1 MKVSVVIRTYNEARY
16 LDELLLAVAAQS
28 LGREQVE
35 VVLVDSGSQDE
46 TLSIAKRYG
55 CRIVHIDKAEFTFG
69 RSLNMGCEAASGEYL
84 AFISGH
90 CVPAQPDWLE
100 QLVAPLQEGVASYCY
115 GRQVGRDT
123 TKFSEGQ
130 VFRKYFPPKSRVP
143 QEGFFCNNANAAI
156 THDAWHATRFDEQ
169 LTGLEDLCLAKQLV
183 AAGHK
188 VAYVAEAGVYHIH
201 DESWRQVRIRYER
214 EALALREIMP
224 EVHISFWDFLRYFV
238 TGVLNDWRHALRER
252 QFFVRCAEIVAFRL
266 MQFWGTYQGNLEHRQ
281 ISARRREE
289 YFFPIESRRDASA
302 TKLSGPSAHESS

>member
-16 LDELLLAVAAQS
+16 LDELLQAISAQS
-28 LGREQVE
+28 LGRELVE
-35 VVLVDSGSQDE
+35 IVLVDSGSQDE

-55 CRIVHIDKAEFTFG
+55 CRVVHIDKADFTFG
-69 RSLNMGCEAASGEYL
+69 RSLNMGCEAASGDYL

-90 CVPAQPDWLE
+90 CVPKQLDWLE
-100 QLVAPLQEGVASYCY
+100 QLVAPLKEGLASYSY

-123 TKFSEGQ
+123 TKFSESQ
-130 VFRKYFPPKSRVP
+130 VFRKYFPAVSRVP

-156 THDAWHATRFDEQ
+156 TREAWQAVRFDEQ
-169 LTGLEDLCLAKQLV
+169 LTGLEDLCLSKQLV

-201 DESWRQVRIRYER
+201 DENWRQVRIRYER

-224 EVHISFWDFLRYFV
+224 EVHVSFWDFLRYFL
-238 TGVLNDWRHALRER
+238 TGVINDWRYALLER
-252 QFFVRCAEIVAFRL
+252 KFFVCCAEIVAFRL

-289 YFFPIESRRDASA
+289 YFYPMEPRRDASA
-302 TKLSGPSAHESS
+302 KKLSGPSAHESP